1 MNFAAT
7 KTVVMA
13 LLVMLVFSG
22 CRKKKEPT
30 VTPQAQAPTVS
41 TPQKPGPT
49 TQKEPS
55 PSQPAATAPATT
67 APSAPGTATTTTKP
81 KPKRAPKPPKQEP
94 SAAAT
99 NGTGQTAAP
108 KPAAEAPSTTASTT
122 TPPAGT
128 PPAPPKVV
136 VQEGGETP
144 AGQISAGGNN
154 HSESRQSIEQL
165 LQSTDT
171 NLRSI
176 SRPLNNEERAMVEQI
191 RNYMAQAR
199 VASTDGDLTRA
210 NNLALKAHLLSDE
223 LVKR

>member
-1 MNFAAT
+1 MSLSAV
-7 KTVVMA
+7 KTVAMA
-13 LLVMLVFSG
+13 LLVMVVFFG

-30 VTPQAQAPTVS
+30 VTPQAQAPTVGA
-41 TPQKPGPT
+41 PQKPGAT
-49 TQKEPS
+49 TEKEPAR
-55 PSQPAATAPATT
+55 PAATAPSTSAPA
-67 APSAPGTATTTTKP
+67 APSTTTTSKP

-94 SAAAT
+94 SAT
-99 NGTGQTAAP
+99 NGNAPTAP
-108 KPAAEAPSTTASTT
+108 KPAPETPSTTASTT
-122 TPPAGT
+122 TPSAAP
-128 PPAPPKVV
+128 PPKVV
-136 VQEGGETP
+136 VQDGGETP
-144 AGQISAGGNN
+144 SGQISTGGNN

-176 SRPLNNEERAMVEQI
+176 SRPLNDEERAMVEQI

>member
-7 KTVVMA
+7 KTVA
-13 LLVMLVFSG
+13 ITLLVVVLVSG

-30 VTPQAQAPTVS
+30 LTPQAQAPTAGA
-41 TPQKPGPT
+41 PQKPGART
-49 TQKEPS
+49 EKEPA
-55 PSQPAATAPATT
+55 PPAATAPSTSTPA
-67 APSAPGTATTTTKP
+67 APTTATTPKP

-94 SAAAT
+94 AAT
-99 NGTGQTAAP
+99 LGSGQTSAP
-108 KPAAEAPSTTASTT
+108 KPATETPSTTASTT
-122 TPPAGT
+122 TPPAAT
-128 PPAPPKVV
+128 PPSPPKIV

-144 AGQISAGGNN
+144 SGQISTGGNN
-154 HSESRQSIEQL
+154 HSESRQSVEQL
-165 LQSTDT
+165 LQSTDS

-176 SRPLNNEERAMVEQI
+176 SRPLNDEERAMVEQI

>member
-7 KTVVMA
+7 KTVA
-13 LLVMLVFSG
+13 ITLLVVVGFSG
-22 CRKKKEPT
+22 CRKQKGST
-30 VTPQAQAPTVS
+30 VTPQAQAPTV
-41 TPQKPGPT
+41 TAPQKPATT
-49 TQKEPS
+49 TQKETP
-55 PSQPAATAPATT
+55 PSQPAATAPAPA
-67 APSAPGTATTTTKP
+67 APSTATSTPKP

-94 SAAAT
+94 AAAAT
-99 NGTGQTAAP
+99 NGGQTAAP
-108 KPAAEAPSTTASTT
+108 KSANDTPTTTASTT
-122 TPPAGT
+122 PPPT

-136 VQEGGETP
+136 VQEGGDTP
-144 AGQISAGGNN
+144 AGQISAGGDN
-154 HSESRQSIEQL
+154 HTESRQSIEQL

-171 NLRSI
+171 NLRSLT
-176 SRPLNNEERAMVEQI
+176 RALNDEERAMVEQI